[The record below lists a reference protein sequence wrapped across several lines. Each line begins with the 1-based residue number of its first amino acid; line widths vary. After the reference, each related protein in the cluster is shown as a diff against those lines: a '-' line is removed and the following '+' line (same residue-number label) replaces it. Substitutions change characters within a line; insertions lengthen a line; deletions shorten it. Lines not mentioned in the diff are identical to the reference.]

1 MTDRAPAPLP
11 RINSSKKKGNVKE
24 AGVVTT
30 VPKTTTTTT
39 STTVATATFTTV
51 ASSSPSSCAATTS
64 TSTTASSNIGAG
76 GDGSGSSSGNNNLA
90 DGGKDTV
97 TKTRHCTSLPLFYSS
112 NNAVSEWIS
121 QFRFHCKSAAAVPA
135 GVVLS
140 KSRAGRELHKMGS
153 EPRTRADPT
162 CTSCFGVHF
171 ISLLSSS
178 SSQ

>member
-64 TSTTASSNIGAG
+64 TSTTSSNIGAG

-162 CTSCFGVHF
+162 CTSGFGVHF
-171 ISLLSSS
+171 NSLLSSS